1 MPNDFS
7 DTGRQWPTASGASG
21 AEPPTLSLID
31 LVPVLKRSFWT
42 ITATLLIAVTLGGLY
57 VMTTPRSFVA
67 SAQLMIEP
75 AKQRLL
81 WQNSSV
87 VDLTVDNAQ
96 VESQVEVLR
105 SERIANDVIATLGLA
120 NDPEFRSRSGAARD
134 ERQRV
139 ALGRFMDA
147 QNTRRVGQSYVIEVS
162 FRSLDPAKAA
172 RITNAI
178 IAAYKRDELR
188 ARTEVVQQSSQWMQD
203 RVTQLGVELNAA
215 AAAVQKF
222 RAANGIVDNGSDHK
236 PRLLDK
242 LTELE
247 ARAEAYRKLYEGFV
261 QRLTENEQQ
270 ASYPVTNVRVIA
282 AASTELVRAYPKKKL
297 IMALAVL
304 LGLLLGGAI
313 AAARAMLDGHLRT
326 PRQVRD
332 VLGLT
337 CLASLPRLPDRSKKQ
352 RAGGAY
358 QAVLA
363 APRSPFA
370 EAMRQ
375 VKVSLQNAF
384 PEEGPI
390 HIGILS
396 LLPGEG
402 KSTVAA
408 NLAALF
414 AASGSPTLLID
425 ADSRRA
431 SLSRWLAPGAR
442 RGLIEALAGEADG
455 IVPVDR
461 GANFHF
467 LPLVGGDGVSRPAEL
482 LVSPAA
488 GQLLRHLAGP
498 WETVI
503 VDLPAL
509 RSAGDARALGRS
521 LDGCVLVGEWGRVPL
536 EAVREAVALLRAD
549 RVRLLGAVINKVEE
563 GIPPLFG
570 LHLADLRGSPQEG
583 YVSPAVQVGSR

>member
-1 MPNDFS
+1 MPNDLY
-7 DTGRQWPTASGASG
+7 DAGRQWPGAAT
-21 AEPPTLSLID
+21 AEPPTLSLVD

-42 ITATLLIAVTLGGLY
+42 ITAALLIAVTLGGLY
-57 VMTTPRSFVA
+57 VMTTPRSYLA

-75 AKQRLL
+75 GKQQLL
-81 WQNSSV
+81 WQNSNV

-105 SERIANDVIATLGLA
+105 SERIANDVIAGLGLE
-120 NDPEFRSRSGAARD
+120 NDPEFRGKSDLSKD

-139 ALGRFMDA
+139 ALAHFMA
-147 QNTRRVGQSYVIEVS
+147 ASGARRVGQSYVIEVS
-162 FRSLDPAKAA
+162 FRSRDAAKAA

-188 ARTEVVQQSSQWMQD
+188 AKTEVAQDASQWMQD
-203 RVTQLGVELNAA
+203 RVTELGVELNAA

-222 RAANGIVDNGSDHK
+222 REANGIVDNGSNNK

-261 QRLTENEQQ
+261 QRLSENEQQ
-270 ASYPVTNVRVIA
+270 ASYPITNVRVIA
-282 AASTELVRAYPKKKL
+282 AASTELVQAYPKSKL
-297 IMALAVL
+297 IMALALL

-332 VLGLT
+332 VLGLA
-337 CLASLPRLPDRSKKQ
+337 CLASLPRLADRSREDPATSPY
-352 RAGGAY
+352 RA
-358 QAVLA
+358 AVA
-363 APRSPFA
+363 APRSTFT
-370 EAMRQ
+370 ETMRH
-375 VKVSLQNAF
+375 VKISLQNAF
-384 PEEGPI
+384 PEQGTLC
-390 HIGILS
+390 IGVVS
-396 LLPGEG
+396 LLPREG

-408 NLAALF
+408 NLAVLF

-425 ADSRRA
+425 ADFRRA

-442 RGLIEALAGEADG
+442 RGLLEALAGEADAA
-455 IVPVDR
+455 VAVNR
-461 GANFHF
+461 GAMFHF
-467 LPLVGGDGVSRPAEL
+467 LPLADGERISDPADL
-482 LVSPAA
+482 LASPAA
-488 GQLLRHLAGP
+488 GQLLRQLEARYA
-498 WETVI
+498 TVI

-509 RSAGDARALGRS
+509 RPAADARAIGRS
-521 LDGCVLVGEWGRVPL
+521 LDGCILVAEWGRAPL
-536 EAVREAVALLRAD
+536 EAVKEAVDSLRAD
-549 RVRLLGAVINKVEE
+549 RVRLFGLVINKVQE

-570 LHLADLRGSPQEG
+570 IDRADLQGPPQAG
-583 YVSPAVQVGSR
+583 YVSPAVEVGSR